1 VTYVLAVSVCVCV
14 CQVRRHVRPRFQS
27 SRSWSLTYD
36 VLTFVTT
43 RVAIAYITVPFVL
56 LEFWTSVE
64 FYRLVALYSA
74 ETQRHFRLSTHY
86 RSVTVLSIQER
97 HRDISVSLHNRP
109 HRETFQSLC
118 TLQVSDSTQH
128 SAKTQRHFRL
138 SAHYR
143 SVTVLSTR
151 PRHTET
157 FQSLYTLQVS
167 DSSQHSGETET
178 FPSLCTLQDSDSSQ
192 HSAKT
197 QRDISVSLHTTGQ

>member
-1 VTYVLAVSVCVCV
+1 MTYVLVVSVCVCV
-14 CQVRRHVRPRFQS
+14 WQVRRHVRPWFQS

-74 ETQRHFRLSTHY
+74 LGGDTARHFSLSAHY

-97 HRDISVSLHNRP
+97 HRDISVSLHNRA

-118 TLQVSDSTQH
+118 TLQVSDS
-128 SAKTQRHFRL
+128 
-138 SAHYR
+138 
-143 SVTVLSTR
+143 
-151 PRHTET
+151 
-157 FQSLYTLQVS
+157 
-167 DSSQHSGETET
+167 SQ
-178 FPSLCTLQDSDSSQ
+178 Q
-192 HSAKT
+192 SAKT
-197 QRDISVSLHTTGQ
+197 QRDISVSLHTTVKLGRLVLSQFVRCEQTVAMFSCCCSDTRSAIALD